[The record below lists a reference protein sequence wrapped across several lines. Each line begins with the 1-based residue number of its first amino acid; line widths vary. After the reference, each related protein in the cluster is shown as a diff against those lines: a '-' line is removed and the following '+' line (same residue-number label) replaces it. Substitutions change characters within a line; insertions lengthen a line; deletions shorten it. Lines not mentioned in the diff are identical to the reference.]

1 MMKDPKIKKAKI
13 GDLIPD
19 TLNFNKGTE
28 FGGHLLEKSV
38 DRFGAGRSIL
48 LDKHGRIIAGNKF
61 TEKAGAAG
69 LEDVLIVQTDG
80 HTVVAVQRTDIDL
93 YTPEG
98 REMALADNATAKAD
112 LDWDE
117 EALQKAVEEYDG
129 FDPADWGVEAV
140 LDPGDGSG
148 DGDGDNG
155 PAGKERKTF
164 TFSPIQIEK
173 IMECIDMMQARDPIG
188 CDETFGN
195 KDRDANALFLIC
207 MEWKTRK

>member
-173 IMECIDMMQARDPIG
+173 IMECIDMMQALNPAG

-195 KDRDANALFLIC
+195 TDRDANALFLIC
-207 MEWKTRK
+207 MEWKKRK